1 MKTSSTFQVIIAILI
16 SEAAGIIGSVFTSP
30 SIPTWYAGIIKPTF
44 SPPNWVF
51 GPVWTTLFA
60 LMGIASYIVWKR
72 GFERRDVRIALGM
85 FALQLILNVTWSLI
99 FFGLQNPALA
109 FLEIIALWLAIA
121 LTIVSFYR
129 INKNAAYLLI
139 TYVLW
144 VSFDMFLN
152 YTIWSLN

>member
-60 LMGIASYIVWKR
+60 LMGIASYIVWKK
-72 GFERRDVRIALGM
+72 GFERREVRIALGM

-139 TYVLW
+139 PYILW
-144 VSFDMFLN
+144 VSFAMFLN

>member
-60 LMGIASYIVWKR
+60 LMGIASYIVWKK

-139 TYVLW
+139 PYILW
-144 VSFDMFLN
+144 VSFAMFLN